1 MTRPMTLP
9 LHPWPAWRAPAH
21 KLLGDMLS
29 ELDGIAIT
37 GGEASVRFSAAG
49 IDKGR
54 WLVGFSPVGVA
65 PERLHGLPARLGMPA
80 QDAEHFLQNI
90 SRVRQIY
97 LAVSQTL
104 EQTQAKVY
112 WEYPLCSP
120 SFSADAQAQRKVELQ
135 IESCKWPVAHERDA
149 KAVERTEYWRISGL
163 DGPAMVKI
171 LRDQRNLPP
180 AVHSVY
186 ADVAKVLEQA
196 LHSAPDWHGFRMLS
210 VRNADQDRRGA
221 GLRFYGSE
229 WCVGQ
234 AMKVLAPVLADW
246 GLTTEQLH
254 QEIQIRGQ
262 QELGWLHAGL
272 DGASLPYLNIYGAL
286 NRVETRAVLSS
297 AGQAL
302 GEPEQKYQDK
312 SK

>member
-1 MTRPMTLP
+1 MTVLMPIAH
-9 LHPWPAWRAPAH
+9 HPWPDWRAPAR
-21 KLLGDMLS
+21 KLLGNMLAQL
-29 ELDGIAIT
+29 EGIAIT
-37 GGEASVRFSAAG
+37 GGGASVRFSAAG

-65 PERLHGLPARLGMPA
+65 SERLRGLPSRLGMPA
-80 QDAEHFLQNI
+80 QDAEHFRQNI

-112 WEYPLCSP
+112 WEYPLWSP
-120 SFSADAQAQRKVELQ
+120 SFRADVEAQRQVELQ

-149 KAVERTEYWRISGL
+149 SAVERTEYWRVSGL
-163 DGPAMVKI
+163 DGPAMMKI
-171 LRDQRNLPP
+171 LRDPNNLPP

-186 ADVAKVLEQA
+186 AGVARVLEQA
-196 LHSAPDWHGFRMLS
+196 LHSAPDWQGFRMLA

-221 GLRFYGSE
+221 GLRFYGSD
-229 WCVGQ
+229 WRVGQ
-234 AMKVLAPVLADW
+234 AMKVLAPVFAEW
-246 GLTTEQLH
+246 GLATEDLQK
-254 QEIQIRGQ
+254 EMQIRGH

-272 DGASLPYLNIYGAL
+272 DGAGLPYLNIYGAL
-286 NRVETRAVLSS
+286 SRVETRAVLS
-297 AGQAL
+297 AVAQAL
-302 GEPEQKYQDK
+302 AEPLQKCQEK